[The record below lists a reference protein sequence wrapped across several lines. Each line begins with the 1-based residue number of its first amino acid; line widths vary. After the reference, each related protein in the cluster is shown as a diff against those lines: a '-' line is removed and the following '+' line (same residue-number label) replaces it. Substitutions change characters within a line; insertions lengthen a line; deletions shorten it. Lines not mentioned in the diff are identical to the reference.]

1 MISQS
6 TNELTPELRAK
17 MDPSPFTAE
26 YPAGMDDKEQV
37 IITEQQ
43 KDCYQPL
50 ANAICRTEVM

>member
-6 TNELTPELRAK
+6 ISELTPELLAK

-26 YPAGMDDKEQV
+26 YPPGMDDKEQV

-43 KDCYQPL
+43 KDCYQHP
-50 ANAICRTEVM
+50 ANAICRAEVM